1 MEKNNIYW
9 FFVLLG
15 ILGVIIIYYKATF
28 TKTNGIESFDA
39 APPSTPPASTPP
51 SSTPPSSTPP
61 SSTPPASTPPASTP
75 PASTPPAS
83 TPPASTP
90 PASTPPASTPPTMP
104 QTNLL
109 FYTHLFNMSNNPD
122 AYTNSLYGNNAGSTC
137 AANTLCNASGDSNI
151 KLTTTYTSPVTSA
164 SGLPLLNYKIIG
176 PPSRDLLGASITT
189 DILGSFSV
197 IFYGDFNNLS
207 LLNADGTIKPNMAN
221 GITLYEAY
229 AETPNTVK
237 LSIMPIVNDQNNVN
251 VQLILGDYRTYY
263 NWKISVDTLKA
274 NGVASLYGLVFDN
287 TNQTTPIATFY
298 IGVNANPTNGM
309 TAVNNTI
316 KMGYSPML
324 INSNGTWDFNLYA
337 FAYYTQALS
346 ATDITTLNAF
356 FIYHYSNAAAAQA
369 ALQASQAQVQAL
381 QTIIDTNGI
390 ALSDLETQ
398 LQQCSNNLATCSL
411 SASQI
416 ENAMNIL
423 PKARHSNWHVNNP
436 NGTNSTPVSAQD
448 MQKCDV
454 LKIKDAMKGAAS
466 TAAST
471 LSINNGLLANI
482 TPNSNGVGQI
492 LDPTKG
498 QKPGPA
504 VASTPAATITPPVTT
519 PASST
524 NSNSNSNNNTNSNTN
539 NNASFQNVYN
549 QLALQ
554 AYQNP
559 TADGNTNTNT
569 VASIDN
575 TGSGSTST
583 ATAATDTTSSSS
595 TSSANA
601 DNTNTN
607 TNTNTP
613 SATVVP
619 NGFWASLV
627 AAFGI

>member
-28 TKTNGIESFDA
+28 AKTNGIESFDGTSG
-39 APPSTPPASTPP
+39 STTSGTPASGTPV
-51 SSTPPSSTPP
+51 SGSTASGSAASGT
-61 SSTPPASTPPASTP
+61 PASG
-75 PASTPPAS
+75 
-83 TPPASTP
+83 
-90 PASTPPASTPPTMP
+90 TPPTMP

-137 AANTLCNASGDSNI
+137 AANTLCNANGDSNI

-176 PPSRDLLGASITT
+176 PPSRDLLGTSITT

-207 LLNADGTIKPNMAN
+207 LLNSDGTIKPNMAN

-229 AETPNTVK
+229 AETPNSIK

-287 TNQTTPIATFY
+287 TNQSTPIATFY

-356 FIYHYSNAAAAQA
+356 FIYHYSNAAAAAA

-398 LQQCSNNLATCSL
+398 LQQCSTNLATCSL

-436 NGTNSTPVSAQD
+436 NGTEGTPVSVQD

-482 TPNSNGVGQI
+482 TPNSTGVGQI

-504 VASTPAATITPPVTT
+504 TASAPVTT
-519 PASST
+519 PAAAASTAASST
-524 NSNSNSNNNTNSNTN
+524 NSNSNSNTNTNTNSNSNSNSNTN

-559 TADGNTNTNT
+559 TSDGNSNTNTA
-569 VASIDN
+569 ASIDN

-583 ATAATDTTSSSS
+583 ATAATTTTDTTSSTSTAS
-595 TSSANA
+595 TST
-601 DNTNTN
+601 DNTN